1 MGTAYALG
9 CPACPRTF
17 VVSEVDPDCT
27 LSDLIEHLFTSHAGY
42 NRRKAMTMLADAR
55 ELSEGQVASDMCGSV
70 EPHLAA
76 MCALTRHSGNR
87 HQGPEG
93 EWQTW
98 TS

>member
-1 MGTAYALG
+1 MGDQPANPRYAERRG
-9 CPACPRTF
+9 EPYTE
-17 VVSEVDPDCT
+17 SSVDDWV
-27 LSDLIEHLFTSHAGY
+27 EGY
-42 NRRKAMTMLADAR
+42 
-55 ELSEGQVASDMCGSV
+55 SDMCGSV